1 MDFTKIIEFVEKIG
15 YTNTYLI
22 IGLAFILLIMAFIY
36 FITYIG
42 SNIHHSSIRELTLY
56 RKYHIVA
63 MSAKGNPIQTHI
75 VRAFG
80 RLNATDKV
88 VNRFYKTNFKEIT
101 FRVVPLHSKKPLKA
115 LK

>member
-1 MDFTKIIEFVEKIG
+1 
-15 YTNTYLI
+15 
-22 IGLAFILLIMAFIY
+22 
-36 FITYIG
+36 
-42 SNIHHSSIRELTLY
+42 
-56 RKYHIVA
+56 